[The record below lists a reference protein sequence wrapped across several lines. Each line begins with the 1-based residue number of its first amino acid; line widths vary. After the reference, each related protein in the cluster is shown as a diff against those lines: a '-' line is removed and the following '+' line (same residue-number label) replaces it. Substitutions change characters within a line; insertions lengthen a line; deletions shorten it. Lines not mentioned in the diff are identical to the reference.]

1 MLKVRRG
8 PVASAD
14 MPATVDEALACLL
27 AILPDPVAET
37 VLLSRCAGR
46 VLAETILSDVAQ
58 PPFDT
63 AAMDGWAVKGET
75 AGLYRV
81 VGESRAGQRF
91 EGELQRGEAALI
103 STGAALPSGADR
115 VVRREQARLHGALV
129 ELPDINPDR
138 LDIRFRGED
147 FTIGRRLVEA
157 GRKVDHLDLA
167 RLSAA
172 GVTGASVTARPKV
185 IIVPTGD
192 EIIPAGAARSP
203 DQIYDSIS
211 LPLEVRCREAGA
223 IVDVSPVVRDD
234 EVAARKA
241 FAGMARDIVVVIGG
255 ASKGKHDLVRPA
267 LESFGLDIIISSV
280 RMRPGKP
287 FWTGRL
293 GDGRL
298 VIGLPGNPLA
308 ALVCAELFLLPVIRA
323 WQGAAPKPPLMRIPC
338 STPIKAAPTF
348 ERFLLGRLS
357 IDAGG
362 QCVALPCGG
371 DDSAALSPVAGADL
385 LLRVRPRDH
394 PGDRVEAI
402 RLQV

>member
-1 MLKVRRG
+1 MLKVRGG

-14 MPATVDEALACLL
+14 MSATVDEALGCLL
-27 AILPDPVAET
+27 GILPYPVAET
-37 VLLSRCAGR
+37 ILLDRCAGR
-46 VLAETILSDVAQ
+46 VLAATILSDVAQ

-63 AAMDGWAVKGET
+63 AAMDGWAVNGGT

-103 STGAALPSGADR
+103 STGAALPNGACR
-115 VVRREQARLHGALV
+115 IVRREQAKLHGALV
-129 ELPDINPDR
+129 ELPDLDPDR

-147 FTIGRRLVEA
+147 FAIGQGLVET
-157 GRKVDHLDLA
+157 GRKIDHLDLA

-172 GVTGASVTARPKV
+172 GVADTSVTTRPKV

-192 EIIPAGAARSP
+192 EIIPAGGARSA

-211 LPLEVRCREAGA
+211 LPLAIRCRDAGA
-223 IVDVSPVVRDD
+223 VVDISPVVHDD
-234 EVAARKA
+234 EVAARQA

-267 LESFGLDIIISSV
+267 LESFGLDVIISSV

-287 FWTGRL
+287 FWAGCL
-293 GDGRL
+293 DDGRL

-323 WQGAAPKPPLMRIPC
+323 WQGAAPKPPIMSIPC
-338 STPIKAAPTF
+338 SMPIKPAATF
-348 ERFLLGRLS
+348 ERFLFGQLS

-362 QCVALPCGG
+362 QCVAQPCGG

-385 LLRVRPRDH
+385 LLRVRPGDH
-394 PGDRVEAI
+394 ANDRVEAM
-402 RLQV
+402 RLQF